1 MLKTGSILTALGL
14 ASLVGGMVFFGAI
27 MAPLVFTKLPLD
39 VAGPFIRAA
48 FPFYYGYM
56 IVSAGIG
63 VVGFLCRR
71 EMVSALVLLIVA
83 LVTVWLW
90 AWFIPHLDGLRAAG
104 NMVAFNRG
112 HGLSVWID
120 GAQLIAALGLLVRT
134 AVK

>member
-14 ASLVGGMVFFGAI
+14 AALVGGMVFFGAI

-71 EMVSALVLLIVA
+71 EMVSALVLAIVA

-90 AWFIPHLDGLRAAG
+90 AWFIPHLDGLREAG

-112 HGLSVWID
+112 HGMSVWID